1 MKIFSKIFIILIFS
15 YLMAKCLIKEE
26 INCGLKDT
34 IDIRHHLIDSLYNHI
49 DSLYKEIDTLQQ
61 EKEIFDYNKS
71 YDNKI
76 LSAIMFV
83 ESSYDNFAYNPNE
96 DAVGCL
102 QIRRCM
108 VDDINRILE
117 RKNSLLRFN
126 YNDRWSRNKSIQM
139 FEIYCKY
146 YNLNSYEKIARCWN
160 GGPGGIYKPTTADY
174 WDKVKN
180 KING

>member
-1 MKIFSKIFIILIFS
+1 MVKSNDDKIYFFTTVIIMLIMTLYFTVNRASDKIEQLQH
-15 YLMAKCLIKEE
+15 E
-26 INCGLKDT
+26 IDSNAV
-34 IDIRHHLIDSLYNHI
+34 IIDSLKH
-49 DSLYKEIDTLQQ
+49 EIDTLNWEQKIFYQ
-61 EKEIFDYNKS
+61 NTNNEI
-71 YDNKI
+71 I
-76 LSAIMFV
+76 SAIMFV
-83 ESSYDNFAYNPNE
+83 ESSYNNFAYNPNE

-160 GGPGGIYKPTTADY
+160 GGPDGIYKPTTADY

-180 KING
+180 KINI